1 MVGAL
6 FYKSLMFIKRSFKET
21 AWIGFAYVWF
31 FGLLLVKPYWTL
43 APLVGFQSL
52 ELFLYSGAVLTIS
65 MQFYSLIVR
74 DDIRSGVLQRVC
86 LERRPLLSY
95 LMGAAALPAMT
106 GLVFGIS
113 LVAVYCAVDVS
124 AASALMQNNI
134 INVIFLMSGIVA
146 LAVSSA
152 PPWGLVFGDSDD
164 MQIAYI
170 ARCWSSSRWRCSPS
184 CPALGSSGCPPACG
198 RRRRPS
204 SGPSGCW
211 PAAAFARRGRSR
223 EG

>member
-95 LMGAAALPAMT
+95 LMGAAALPAIA
-106 GLVFGIS
+106 GHDGACIWH
-113 LVAVYCAVDVS
+113 
-124 AASALMQNNI
+124 
-134 INVIFLMSGIVA
+134 
-146 LAVSSA
+146 LA
-152 PPWGLVFGDSDD
+152 GRRL
-164 MQIAYI
+164 
-170 ARCWSSSRWRCSPS
+170 
-184 CPALGSSGCPPACG
+184 LCG
-198 RRRRPS
+198 RRL
-204 SGPSGCW
+204 
-211 PAAAFARRGRSR
+211 RGLRADA
-223 EG
+223 E

>member
-43 APLVGFQSL
+43 APLVGSQSL
-52 ELFLYSGAVLTIS
+52 ELFLYSGTVLTIS

-170 ARCWSSSRWRCSPS
+170 ATVLVVLAVAVLAFLPRFGV
-184 CPALGSSGCPPACG
+184 LGVSAGLWAAS
-198 RRRRPS
+198 
-204 SGPSGCW
+204 
-211 PAAAFARRGRSR
+211 AAFFGAFRVLARSR
-223 EG
+223 FRPTGEVS

>member
-43 APLVGFQSL
+43 APLVGSQSL

-134 INVIFLMSGIVA
+134 INVIFLISGIVA

-170 ARCWSSSRWRCSPS
+170 ATVLVVLAVAVLAFLPRFGVLAVAAGLWAAS
-184 CPALGSSGCPPACG
+184 
-198 RRRRPS
+198 
-204 SGPSGCW
+204 
-211 PAAAFARRGRSR
+211 AAFFGAFRVLARSR
-223 EG
+223 FRPTGEVS

>member
-170 ARCWSSSRWRCSPS
+170 ATVLVVLAVAVLAFLPRFGV
-184 CPALGSSGCPPACG
+184 LGVSAGLWAA
-198 RRRRPS
+198 
-204 SGPSGCW
+204 
-211 PAAAFARRGRSR
+211 PAAFFGAFRVLARSR
-223 EG
+223 FRPTGEVS

>member
-43 APLVGFQSL
+43 APLVGSQSL

-113 LVAVYCAVDVS
+113 LVAVSFAVDVS

-134 INVIFLMSGIVA
+134 INVIFLISGIVA

-170 ARCWSSSRWRCSPS
+170 ATVLVVLAVAVLAFLPRFGV
-184 CPALGSSGCPPACG
+184 LGVSAGLWAAS
-198 RRRRPS
+198 
-204 SGPSGCW
+204 
-211 PAAAFARRGRSR
+211 AAFCWAWPCSALV
-223 EG
+223 